1 VKPISTLFSLCLLLF
16 SALNTCAQ
24 ESGAAFI
31 DPAPPEVNEVVEG
44 AEIPQAAPFEELTFH
59 AAPKPRVQS
68 AVNADWHRF
77 LGPNDDGTTPETHL
91 LASFDEQGPPVVWEM
106 VKGIGY
112 TSPVIVGEYLVYFTR
127 LGDRETI
134 MALHPETGQR
144 YWQRD
149 YPVEYRDRYGF
160 NSGPRASAVID
171 SGKVYTLGVTS
182 ILTCLD
188 LKTGT
193 ILWQRDLNTEFEV
206 DPYFFGHGACPIV
219 YDGKVIVNLGGKGQ
233 LCVASFDQHHGG
245 LVWGT
250 RHEWRASYASPVIK
264 PLRGEDRLLVF
275 AGGDSRPPV
284 GGLLCIDPKTG
295 SLLDAFPWRST
306 KYESVNGSTPLVVG
320 ENRVYISDVYSEGGV
335 MLELGED
342 LKWKSIWTAP
352 EFGLHWNT
360 PQLKDGY
367 LYGFR
372 GRNEP
377 DAWLAAYHAE
387 SGKEQWREDLQWT
400 IDADGRDYRMSF
412 FRGSILQADGRFY
425 TLGELGS
432 FAVLAMNPAGAEIT
446 SRAQPFTARSTWSL
460 PVVCNG
466 LLYLAQHDEAY
477 DTKAEPRVICYD
489 LRAGE

>member
-1 VKPISTLFSLCLLLF
+1 MARAQD
-16 SALNTCAQ
+16 SASVYT
-24 ESGAAFI
+24 
-31 DPAPPEVNEVVEG
+31 DPAPPEVHEVAADAAMPG
-44 AEIPQAAPFEELTFH
+44 PQPFAELTFH
-59 AAPKPRVQS
+59 AAPKPRAGA

-77 LGPNDDGTTPETHL
+77 LGPHDDGTTPETHL
-91 LASFDEQGPPVVWEM
+91 LAKFEGDGPAVVWEM
-106 VKGIGY
+106 EKGIGY
-112 TSPVIVGEYLVYFTR
+112 TSPVIVGDHLVYFTR

-144 YWQRD
+144 YWQHD
-149 YPVEYRDRYGF
+149 YPVDYRDRYGF

-188 LKTGT
+188 LNTGT
-193 ILWQRDLNTEFEV
+193 LLWQRDLDTEFDIE
-206 DPYFFGHGACPIV
+206 PYFFGHGACPIV
-219 YDGKVIVNLGGKGQ
+219 YGGNVIVNLGGSDQ
-233 LCVASFDQHHGG
+233 LCVAAFDQHNGG

-250 RHEWRASYASPVIK
+250 RHEWRSSYASPIVK
-264 PLRGEDRLLVF
+264 SLRGEDRLLVF
-275 AGGDSRPPV
+275 AGGDSKPPV
-284 GGLLCIDPKTG
+284 GGLLCIDPTSGK
-295 SLLDAFPWRST
+295 LLDAFPWRSS

-342 LKWKSIWTAP
+342 LKWKSVWTAP

-377 DAWLAAYHAE
+377 DAWLACYNAD
-387 SGKEQWREDLQWT
+387 SGKEQWREDLQWS
-400 IDADGRDYRMSF
+400 IDADGREYRMSF
-412 FRGSILQADGRFY
+412 FRGSVLQADGRFY

-432 FAVLAMNPAGAEIT
+432 FAVLALNPAGAEVT
-446 SRAQPFTARSTWSL
+446 SRAQLFTARSTWSL
-460 PVVCNG
+460 PVVCKG
-466 LLYLAQHDEAY
+466 LLYLAQHEDAY
-477 DTKAEPRVICYD
+477 DTQKPPRVICYD

>member
-1 VKPISTLFSLCLLLF
+1 MKSFCALLSLSLLLF
-16 SALNTCAQ
+16 SALGACAQ
-24 ESGAAFI
+24 ESASVYT
-31 DPAPPEVNEVVEG
+31 DPAPPEVNDV
-44 AEIPQAAPFEELTFH
+44 PQAAAIPEAVAFAELTFH
-59 AAPKPRVQS
+59 AAPKPRAES

-91 LASFDEQGPPVVWEM
+91 LAEFGDDGPPIVWEM
-106 VKGIGY
+106 EKGIGY

-144 YWQRD
+144 YWQHD
-149 YPVEYRDRYGF
+149 YPIEYRDRYGF
-160 NSGPRASAVID
+160 NNGPRASAVID

-182 ILTCLD
+182 VLTCLD
-188 LKTGT
+188 LKTGSQ
-193 ILWQRDLNTEFEV
+193 LWQRQLSSEFDV
-206 DPYFFGHGACPIV
+206 KQYFFGHGACPIV
-219 YDGKVIVNLGGKGQ
+219 YDGKVIINLGGSDQ
-233 LCVASFDQHHGG
+233 LCVAAFDQHNGR

-250 RHEWRASYASPVIK
+250 RHPWRSGYASPIIK
-264 PLRGEDRLLVF
+264 SLRGEDRLLVF

-295 SLLDAFPWRST
+295 KVFDAFPWRSG
-306 KYESVNGSTPLVVG
+306 KYESVNGSTPLLAG
-320 ENRVYISDVYSEGGV
+320 ENHVYISDVYSKGGV

-342 LKWKSIWTAP
+342 LKWKSVWEAP
-352 EFGLHWNT
+352 DFGLHWST
-360 PQLKDGY
+360 PQFKDGY

-377 DAWLAAYHAE
+377 DAWLACYDAE

-400 IDADGRDYRMSF
+400 IDANGRDYRMSF
-412 FRGSILQADGRFY
+412 FRASILQADGRFY

-432 FAVLAMNPAGAEIT
+432 FAVLALNPAGAEVT
-446 SRAQPFTARSTWSL
+446 SRAQLFTARSTWSL

-466 LLYLAQHDEAY
+466 LLYLAQHEDAY
-477 DTKAEPRVICYD
+477 DTQKPPRLICYD
-489 LRAGE
+489 MRAGE

>member
-1 VKPISTLFSLCLLLF
+1 M
-16 SALNTCAQ
+16 
-24 ESGAAFI
+24 
-31 DPAPPEVNEVVEG
+31 PE
-44 AEIPQAAPFEELTFH
+44 AMPFAELTFH
-59 AAPKPRVQS
+59 AAPKPRSES

-91 LASFDEQGPPVVWEM
+91 LAKFGDEGPPVVWEM
-106 VKGIGY
+106 EKGIGY
-112 TSPVIVGEYLVYFTR
+112 TSPVIVGDHLVYFTR
-127 LGDRETI
+127 LEDRETI
-134 MALHPETGQR
+134 MALHPETGER

-193 ILWQRDLNTEFEV
+193 LLWQRNLNSEFAVE
-206 DPYFFGHGACPIV
+206 PYFFGHGACPIV
-219 YDGKVIVNLGGKGQ
+219 YDGKIIINLGGSDQ
-233 LCVASFDQHHGG
+233 LCVAAFDQHNGR

-250 RHEWRASYASPVIK
+250 RHEWRSSYASPIIK

-275 AGGDSRPPV
+275 AGGDSKPPV
-284 GGLLCIDPKTG
+284 GGLLCIDPTTG
-295 SLLDAFPWRST
+295 KLLDAFPWRSD
-306 KYESVNGSTPLVVG
+306 KYESVNGSTPLVVS
-320 ENRVYISDVYSEGGV
+320 ENRVYVSDVYSEGGV
-335 MLELGED
+335 MLELDED
-342 LKWKSIWTAP
+342 LKWHSVWTAP
-352 EFGLHWNT
+352 DFGLHWNT

-377 DAWLAAYHAE
+377 DAWLACYHAE

-400 IDADGRDYRMSF
+400 IDANGRDYRMSF

-432 FAVLAMNPAGAEIT
+432 FAVLAMNPAGAEVT

-460 PVVCNG
+460 PVVCKG
-466 LLYLAQHDEAY
+466 LLYLAQHEDAY
-477 DTKAEPRVICYD
+477 DTQKAPRVICYD